1 MPGGVAFARSAMLY
15 YARDVIMNDEN
26 GRLSREIT
34 WLQGTAMTI
43 GAVIGAG
50 ILVLPALAAEE
61 AGPASLVSW
70 VFMALFALPMLA
82 AIAQMSSRY
91 PNSGGIAAYAQQ
103 AFGPGMGRLTGFLIF
118 TAMPIGMP
126 PTALI
131 GANYLCS
138 LFGWGSGAAHI
149 AAGALVLTA
158 IALNFHGIEISGRTQ
173 LCVVGAILAILL
185 FVVISSLGSVRAE
198 NFTPFAPRGVG
209 AAAHVMSLLFFAFL
223 GWEMIGHLAE
233 EFKNP
238 RRDIPISLGAAFA
251 VVTAI
256 YLAIAFVVVGSGVYR
271 GGANTAMIDLIRL
284 RWGEPA
290 AAAVGVLGFVICYC
304 PVHTYT
310 AGFSRLFYA
319 QAREGFFPKCF
330 GELHPVHKTPYRA
343 LLCFVPLN
351 LALLFAS
358 WALSWDLKP
367 LMGIPS
373 ATFLLVYAI
382 GMFAAARV
390 LPTKTGKAC
399 GLLSGALSLA
409 VFACSGRYMLVPLAV
424 ALYFVLR
431 YRGEFKR

>member
-1 MPGGVAFARSAMLY
+1 MSDGERH
-15 YARDVIMNDEN
+15 
-26 GRLSREIT
+26 LSREIT

-70 VFMALFALPMLA
+70 ALMGLFALPMLA
-82 AIAQMSSRY
+82 AIAQMSSRF
-91 PNSGGIAAYAQQ
+91 PNSGGVAAYAQQ

-118 TAMPIGMP
+118 TAMPVGMP

-138 LFGWGSGAAHI
+138 LFGWGSGAAHV

-173 LCVVGAILAILL
+173 LCVVGAILAILA
-185 FVVISSLGSVRAE
+185 FVVLSSLGEVRAE
-198 NFTPFAPRGVG
+198 NFTPFAPHGVG

-310 AGFSRLFYA
+310 AGFSRLF
-319 QAREGFFPKCF
+319 
-330 GELHPVHKTPYRA
+330 
-343 LLCFVPLN
+343 
-351 LALLFAS
+351 
-358 WALSWDLKP
+358 
-367 LMGIPS
+367 
-373 ATFLLVYAI
+373 
-382 GMFAAARV
+382 
-390 LPTKTGKAC
+390 
-399 GLLSGALSLA
+399 
-409 VFACSGRYMLVPLAV
+409 
-424 ALYFVLR
+424 
-431 YRGEFKR
+431 